1 MRVSRLAPLALQPPG
16 EMNMNTETWT
26 VTGMTCG
33 HCAASVTE
41 EISEIAGVDSVDVVV
56 ETGAVTV
63 TSAAPL
69 DPAAV
74 QAAVEEAGYQ
84 LA

>member
-1 MRVSRLAPLALQPPG
+1 MST
-16 EMNMNTETWT
+16 TETYT
-26 VTGMTCG
+26 VSGMTCS

-41 EISEIAGVDSVDVVV
+41 EISEIAGVENVDVVV

-63 TSAAPL
+63 TSADQL
-69 DPAAV
+69 DEADV

-84 LA
+84 LV

>member
-1 MRVSRLAPLALQPPG
+1 MS
-16 EMNMNTETWT
+16 ETTTYT

-41 EISEIAGVDSVDVVV
+41 EISEIAGVEDVAVVV

-63 TSAAPL
+63 TSSQPL
-69 DPAAV
+69 DEADV
-74 QAAVEEAGYQ
+74 RTAVEEAGYQ

>member
-1 MRVSRLAPLALQPPG
+1 MS
-16 EMNMNTETWT
+16 ETT
-26 VTGMTCG
+26 TYPVTGMTCG

-41 EISEIAGVDSVDVVV
+41 EISEIDGVANVDVVV

-74 QAAVEEAGYQ
+74 QAAVEDAGYA

>member
-1 MRVSRLAPLALQPPG
+1 MTQ
-16 EMNMNTETWT
+16 TQTFT

-33 HCAASVTE
+33 HCATSVSE
-41 EISEIAGVDSVDVVV
+41 EISEIDGVQDVAVVV

-63 TSAAPL
+63 TSADPL
-69 DPAAV
+69 DEADV
-74 QAAVEEAGYQ
+74 RAAVEEAGYQ

>member
-1 MRVSRLAPLALQPPG
+1 MT
-16 EMNMNTETWT
+16 TETT
-26 VTGMTCG
+26 SQTYIVTGMTCG

-41 EISEIAGVDSVDVVV
+41 ELTELAGVETVDVVV

-63 TSAAPL
+63 TSATPL
-69 DPAAV
+69 DESAV
-74 QAAVEEAGYQ
+74 RAAVEEAGYA